1 MFIYFLLPYSNTEN
15 STPASFTAVSNC
27 RCWHKLTLTYHFF
40 LETREYR
47 DPQTHGWRIKFR
59 RIFLSLGVIFF
70 TYQAIATTISTT
82 NYSSKKEIQ
91 KLLDY
96 AGTNLTWPDS
106 GSVLDDV
113 FELYNTMEK
122 VKSYIMIVSALLFWA
137 SLLLDFTSHLVKT
150 WNAKTIL
157 FSASRIT
164 GFFGSL
170 TVFASVIVVGIP
182 DYLETSNLDEICPYC
197 GYDFNR
203 TVRQIAEFSIGLF
216 FACLFT
222 FQLIPI
228 LVTIAPALVRASVLI
243 LIHPTLQVEVQ
254 RKDDIGEVSNLRMS
268 ILQQVILFSSLL
280 TFPITFISMAIVQQY
295 QKDLYVTLLIL
306 AFWLIPPVILYL
318 GLYFARKYHR
328 HIILLYIYYMY
339 NVFYVGLLSSIV
351 FYALTFEKVLE
362 ALERLMQEP
371 GFWAGSFSQIF
382 LCNVVISDML
392 YMSVF

>member
-1 MFIYFLLPYSNTEN
+1 MGSSISGRICKYFFIYIYFYSNTNLSSWSISDYVILE
-15 STPASFTAVSNC
+15 
-27 RCWHKLTLTYHFF
+27 KLKSACYFF
-40 LETREYR
+40 CETQEYR

-59 RIFLSLGVIFF
+59 RIFLLLGVIFF
-70 TYQAIATTISTT
+70 TYQAVSTT
-82 NYSSKKEIQ
+82 VTTSNYSSKKEIQ

-122 VKSYIMIVSALLFWA
+122 VKSYIMIVSTFLFWA
-137 SLLLDFTSHLVKT
+137 SLILDFISHHAKT
-150 WNAKTIL
+150 LAAKTIL
-157 FSASRIT
+157 FSCSRIT

-170 TVFASVIVVGIP
+170 TVFAGVIVVGLP

-197 GYDFNR
+197 GHDFNR

-228 LVTIAPALVRASVLI
+228 LVTIGPALVRASVLI
-243 LIHPTLQVEVQ
+243 LIHPTLQVEAQ
-254 RKDDIGEVSNLRMS
+254 RKDEIGEVANLRMS

-295 QKDLYVTLLIL
+295 QKDFQLTTLVKR
-306 AFWLIPPVILYL
+306 A
-318 GLYFARKYHR
+318 
-328 HIILLYIYYMY
+328 
-339 NVFYVGLLSSIV
+339 
-351 FYALTFEKVLE
+351 TF
-362 ALERLMQEP
+362 
-371 GFWAGSFSQIF
+371 S
-382 LCNVVISDML
+382 
-392 YMSVF
+392 

>member
-1 MFIYFLLPYSNTEN
+1 M
-15 STPASFTAVSNC
+15 
-27 RCWHKLTLTYHFF
+27 
-40 LETREYR
+40 
-47 DPQTHGWRIKFR
+47 
-59 RIFLSLGVIFF
+59 
-70 TYQAIATTISTT
+70 
-82 NYSSKKEIQ
+82 
-91 KLLDY
+91 DY

-122 VKSYIMIVSALLFWA
+122 IKSYIMIISTLLFWA
-137 SLLLDFTSHLVKT
+137 SLLLDFTSHHVKT
-150 WNAKTIL
+150 LRAKTIL
-157 FSASRIT
+157 FSCSRVT

-182 DYLETSNLDEICPYC
+182 DYLETSHLDEICPYC

-203 TVRQIAEFSIGLF
+203 TVRQIAEFTIGLF

-243 LIHPTLQVEVQ
+243 LLHPTLQVEAQ

-268 ILQQVILFSSLL
+268 ILQQVLLFSSLL

-295 QKDLYVTLLIL
+295 QKDFYVTLLIL
-306 AFWLIPPVILYL
+306 TFWLFPPFILYL

-339 NVFYVGLLSSIV
+339 NVFYVGLLSSVV
-351 FYALTFEKVLE
+351 FYSLTFEKVLE
-362 ALERLMQEP
+362 ALENLIQEP

>member
-1 MFIYFLLPYSNTEN
+1 M
-15 STPASFTAVSNC
+15 
-27 RCWHKLTLTYHFF
+27 
-40 LETREYR
+40 
-47 DPQTHGWRIKFR
+47 
-59 RIFLSLGVIFF
+59 SLGVIFF
-70 TYQAIATTISTT
+70 TFQAVSTTINTSH
-82 NYSSKKEIQ
+82 YSSKKEIQ

-122 VKSYIMIVSALLFWA
+122 VKSYIMIVSTVLFWA
-137 SLLLDFTSHLVKT
+137 SLVFDLASHHVKT
-150 WNAKTIL
+150 LTAKTIL
-157 FSASRIT
+157 FSCSRIT

-170 TVFASVIVVGIP
+170 TVFASVIVVGLP

-228 LVTIAPALVRASVLI
+228 LVTIGPALVRASVLI
-243 LIHPTLQVEVQ
+243 LIHPTLQVEAQ
-254 RKDDIGEVSNLRMS
+254 KKDETGEAANLRMS
-268 ILQQVILFSSLL
+268 ILQQVILFSSVL
-280 TFPITFISMAIVQQY
+280 TFPVTFVTMAIVQQY
-295 QKDLYVTLLIL
+295 QKDIYVTLLIL
-306 AFWLIPPVILYL
+306 TFWLLPPLVLYL
-318 GLYFARKYHR
+318 GLYFAKKYHR
-328 HIILLYIYYMY
+328 HIILLYVYYMY
-339 NVFYVGLLSSIV
+339 NVFYAGLLSSIV
-351 FYALTFEKVLE
+351 FYSLTIEKVLE
-362 ALERLMQEP
+362 ALENLVQEP
-371 GFWAGSFSQIF
+371 AFWAGSFSQIF